1 MNYTLLSL
9 SAFFLAGLLDWLIGD
24 PCWLPHPVR
33 LLGRIIN
40 ILEKAARSL
49 FSSRLGLRFAGIVIV
64 LIAAGG
70 SGFLVYLLLTS
81 AYRLHPATGFI
92 TEFYLYFTVLAG
104 GDLRNHIFRVKKAFK
119 EGKLDEA
126 RAATAMLVSRDTK
139 TLREEGLVRA
149 TLESLFENSADGLVA
164 PLLFIA
170 LGGPAAAVFYKAVNT
185 LDSMIGYKNSD
196 YIDLGCFSARLDDLL
211 NYLPA
216 RLTAVLIILAGLSR
230 GNFSSAVK
238 VLRND
243 RRRHDSPN
251 SAWPEAAAAGV
262 LGIKFG
268 GPDYYRGKF
277 VERPVINR
285 EGNEADFSD
294 ISLGLRLYYRTSL
307 LAFIGFFILAWWVRT
322 WEVLIF

>member
-24 PCWLPHPVR
+24 PRWLPHPVR

-40 ILEKAARSL
+40 LLERTAKSL
-49 FSSRLGLRFAGIVIV
+49 FSSRIGLRLAGIIIVVIT
-64 LIAAGG
+64 AGG
-70 SGFLVYLLLTS
+70 SGFLVYLLVKST
-81 AYRLHPATGFI
+81 YNLHPAAGFI
-92 TEFYLYFTVLAG
+92 TELYLYFTVLAG
-104 GDLRNHIFRVKKAFK
+104 GDLRNHILRVDKAFE

-139 TLREEGLVRA
+139 TLREEDLARA

-164 PLLFIA
+164 PLFFIA
-170 LGGPAAAVFYKAVNT
+170 LGGPVAAVFYKAVNT

-196 YIDLGCFSARLDDLL
+196 YLDLGCFSARLDDLL
-211 NYLPA
+211 NFIPA
-216 RLTAVLIILAGLSR
+216 RLTAFLIILAGSGR

-238 VLRND
+238 VLRKD
-243 RRRHDSPN
+243 RRKHDSPN

-262 LGIKFG
+262 LGIRFG
-268 GPDYYRGKF
+268 GADYYRGKL

-285 EGNEADFSD
+285 EGNEAGFSD
-294 ISLGLRLYYRTSL
+294 ISLGLKLYYRTSL
-307 LAFIGFFILAWWVRT
+307 LAFIGFFILAWWVRI
-322 WEVLIF
+322 WGVFIF